1 MLFQASWRA
10 CSGHADLAT
19 GACHDSRNCNVSSCQ
34 SSGHHYQTELGCV
47 ATWRNLQK
55 LQVDPTY
62 QELERSM
69 QYFLVK
75 HECWQGSLGKQEDRS
90 WARTSL
96 K

>member
-19 GACHDSRNCNVSSCQ
+19 GACHDSRNRNVSSCQ
-34 SSGHHYQTELGCV
+34 SLGHRYLTDLGCV
-47 ATWRNLQK
+47 ATWRSLKK
-55 LQVDPTY
+55 LQDDPTY
-62 QELERSM
+62 QELECSM

-75 HECWQGSLGKQEDRS
+75 HECREGFLGKQEGRS
-90 WARTSL
+90 WALTSL